1 MLSSTPFPVSGLT
14 SKPDTRRRPAAVQ
27 RLTNDF
33 PEEAIGI
40 MSLDQLYQQII
51 LDHSKQRHGS
61 GLAGTE
67 APDGTSTGQSH
78 QLNPVCGD
86 EVTLRLAV
94 SDGTVQQISWDGAG
108 CSISMASASVLS
120 DLGEGMSVEELH
132 SVIDNFRE
140 VLRSRGKVQAD
151 PEILGDAAAFE
162 GVARYAARVKC
173 AMISWVAAEDALNQ
187 ATA

>member
-1 MLSSTPFPVSGLT
+1 
-14 SKPDTRRRPAAVQ
+14 
-27 RLTNDF
+27 
-33 PEEAIGI
+33 

-51 LDHSKQRHGS
+51 LDHSKARHGS
-61 GLAGTE
+61 GLAAAD
-67 APDGTSTGQSH
+67 APDGASTGQSH

-86 EVTLRLAV
+86 EVTLRVAV
-94 SDGTVQQISWDGAG
+94 DHGTVTQLAWDGAG

-120 DLGEGMSVEELH
+120 EMAEGMSVDELR
-132 SVIDNFRE
+132 SVIGNFRD
-140 VLRSRGKVQAD
+140 VLRSRGKIHAD

-187 ATA
+187 AA

>member
-1 MLSSTPFPVSGLT
+1 
-14 SKPDTRRRPAAVQ
+14 
-27 RLTNDF
+27 
-33 PEEAIGI
+33 

-51 LDHSKQRHGS
+51 LDHSKARHGS

-67 APDGTSTGQSH
+67 APGGATTGQSH

-94 SDGTVQQISWDGAG
+94 SDGKVAQVSWDGAG
-108 CSISMASASVLS
+108 CSISMASASVLT
-120 DLGEGMSVEELH
+120 DLAEGMTVAELH
-132 SVIDNFRE
+132 EVIDSFRE
-140 VLRSRGKVQAD
+140 VLRSRGKIHAD
-151 PEILGDAAAFE
+151 PELLGDAAAFE

-187 ATA
+187 AA

>member
-1 MLSSTPFPVSGLT
+1 
-14 SKPDTRRRPAAVQ
+14 
-27 RLTNDF
+27 
-33 PEEAIGI
+33 

-51 LDHSKQRHGS
+51 LDHSKVRHGS
-61 GLAGTE
+61 GLAGAA
-67 APDGTSTGQSH
+67 APEGSSTGQSH

-86 EVTLRLAV
+86 EVTLRVAV
-94 SDGTVQQISWDGAG
+94 ADGKVAQVSWDGEG

-120 DLGEGMSVEELH
+120 ELAEGLSVAELH
-132 SVIDNFRE
+132 TIIDNFRE
-140 VLRSRGKVQAD
+140 VLRSRGKIHAD

-187 ATA
+187 AS